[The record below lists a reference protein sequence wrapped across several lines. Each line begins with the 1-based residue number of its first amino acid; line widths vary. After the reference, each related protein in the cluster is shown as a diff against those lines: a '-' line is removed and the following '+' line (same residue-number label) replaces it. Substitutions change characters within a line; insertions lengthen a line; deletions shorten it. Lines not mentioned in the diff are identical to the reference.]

1 MGYYKQQEIEQQVEV
16 AHRPKPATLHVAW
29 PTRRELRELDEVL
42 KKATRD
48 NERRIVAAK
57 LVTGLAIALTVINVT
72 LIILTVRGA

>member
-16 AHRPKPATLHVAW
+16 AHRPKPVTAHVAW
-29 PTRRELRELDEVL
+29 PTRRELRQLDEVL

-48 NERRIVAAK
+48 NERRIVVAK
-57 LVTGLAIALTVINVT
+57 LVTGLAVALTVINVT